1 MIIAPSILAGDFG
14 HFAEEAKRIETSG
27 GDWVHCDVM
36 DGHFVPNITFGPDT
50 IAAVRRATKLP
61 LDVQQAVVK
70 AGKEAGA
77 HGWQIESSEDAAKLE
92 MLEKAGLDAESSTPE
107 ELSAVVRKD
116 HARWG
121 SVIKGSNIT
130 VE

>member
-1 MIIAPSILAGDFG
+1 MEVDLWYAF
-14 HFAEEAKRIETSG
+14 
-27 GDWVHCDVM
+27 
-36 DGHFVPNITFGPDT
+36 FVPSKTP
-50 IAAVRRATKLP
+50 AAVVTRLNAEIGTVLKMP
-61 LDVQQAVVK
+61 EVK
-70 AGKEAGA
+70 
-77 HGWQIESSEDAAKLE
+77 E

>member
-1 MIIAPSILAGDFG
+1 MRKLDVFNHIWPTRFY
-14 HFAEEAKRIETSG
+14 EALRAHTSG
-27 GDWVHCDVM
+27 PMQDITRRSEAVPMMTQLDVRFRVM
-36 DGHFVPNITFGPDT
+36 D
-50 IAAVRRATKLP
+50 R
-61 LDVQQAVVK
+61 
-70 AGKEAGA
+70 
-77 HGWQIESSEDAAKLE
+77 
-92 MLEKAGLDAESSTPE
+92 LDAKSSTPE

>member
-50 IAAVRRATKLP
+50 IAAMRRATKIRKRTSHLTIT
-61 LDVQQAVVK
+61 L
-70 AGKEAGA
+70 
-77 HGWQIESSEDAAKLE
+77 
-92 MLEKAGLDAESSTPE
+92 TP
-107 ELSAVVRKD
+107 KD
-116 HARWG
+116 
-121 SVIKGSNIT
+121 
-130 VE
+130 